1 MIAFDD
7 LTTATVATARRQTI
21 ADLLRR
27 SAVRHPARTAIVD
40 GETRVTYAELNTAVD
55 RAANALAERGLAKG
69 DRLALLGHNS
79 LGFVITYFASA
90 RLGLICVPINYML
103 GADEVA
109 YILDHAG
116 ATAMVAEDMLLPLAE
131 AGIAAAGREQLVTV
145 RGVIGDAL
153 ACAGGRSPLGE
164 AGWEPVSEWARHD
177 DASEPVVALSDDD
190 PVELLYTSGTES
202 RPKGTILTSRSL
214 VAQHVSCFV
223 DGEMTPDDVEVHAL
237 PLFHSAQLHC
247 FFTPS
252 IHLGAVNVLLP
263 KADPA
268 AMLAA
273 VEAERATKLFCPP
286 TVWIALLNHPDFDRR
301 DLSSLRKGYY
311 GASVMPVEVLA
322 ELGERLPGVRLFN
335 FYGQTE
341 MSPVAT
347 VLGPDDQVRKAGSAG
362 RPALNVE
369 TIVVDDDGDPVPAG
383 EVGEIVHRSPQ
394 AMLGYWDDPEK
405 TAETFRGGWLHTG
418 DLGILDDEGYLY
430 VVDRKKDMIKS
441 GGENVASR
449 EVEEVIHAHPAVAEA
464 AVFAIPHPRWIEAVA
479 AAVVPRAGHELAPA
493 EVTAFCRERLAGFK
507 TPRYVVI
514 ADRLPK
520 NPSGKIL
527 KRELRTTHAGL
538 AAQKEQTR

>member
-1 MIAFDD
+1 MIAFDE
-7 LTTATVATARRQTI
+7 LTTGTVAAARRQTM

-27 SAVRHPARTAIVD
+27 SALRHPARTAIVD
-40 GETRVTYAELNTAVD
+40 GATRVTYAELNTAVD

-153 ACAGGRSPLGE
+153 EP
-164 AGWEPVSEWARHD
+164 GWEPVSDWAAHA
-177 DASEPVVALSDDD
+177 DASEPVVELSDDD

-214 VAQHVSCFV
+214 IAQHVSCFV
-223 DGEMTPDDVEVHAL
+223 DGEMTPGDVEIHAL

-286 TVWIALLNHPDFDRR
+286 TVWISLLRHPDFDPRK
-301 DLSSLRKGYY
+301 LASLRKGYY
-311 GASVMPVEVLA
+311 GASIMPMEVVR
-322 ELGERLPGVRLFN
+322 ELSQRLPGLRLFN

-347 VLGPDDQVRKAGSAG
+347 VLKPEDQLRKLGSAG
-362 RPALNVE
+362 RPCVNVE
-369 TIVVDDDGDPVPAG
+369 TRIVDDDDRPVPAG
-383 EVGEIVHRSPQ
+383 TVGEIVHRGPHV
-394 AMLGYWDDPEK
+394 MLGYWQDPEK
-405 TAETFRGGWLHTG
+405 TAAAFRGGWFHSG
-418 DLGILDDEGYLY
+418 DLGVFDEDGYLR
-430 VVDRKKDMIKS
+430 VVDRKKDMIKT

-449 EVEEVIHAHPAVAEA
+449 EVEEVLYQHAAVAEA
-464 AVFAIPHPRWIEAVA
+464 AVFGVPHPTWIEAVT
-479 AAVVPRAGHELAPA
+479 AAVVRRSGEHLSEDALI
-493 EVTAFCRERLAGFK
+493 AFCRERLAGFK
-507 TPRYVVI
+507 TPKRIVFVE
-514 ADRLPK
+514 ALPK
-520 NPSGKIL
+520 NASGKIL
-527 KRELRTTHAGL
+527 KRELRERLDAD
-538 AAQKEQTR
+538 ANDPDRSRPR

>member
-1 MIAFDD
+1 MIAFDE
-7 LTTATVATARRQTI
+7 LTTGTVAAARRQTM

-27 SAVRHPARTAIVD
+27 SALRHPARTAIVD
-40 GETRVTYAELNTAVD
+40 GATRVTYAELNTAVD
-55 RAANALAERGLAKG
+55 RAANALAERGLTKG

-153 ACAGGRSPLGE
+153 EP
-164 AGWEPVSEWARHD
+164 GWEPVSDWAAHA
-177 DASEPVVALSDDD
+177 DASEPVVELTDDD

-214 VAQHVSCFV
+214 IAQHVSCFV
-223 DGEMTPDDVEVHAL
+223 DGEMTPGDVEIHAL

-311 GASVMPVEVLA
+311 GASIMPVEVLA

-341 MSPVAT
+341 MAPVAT
-347 VLGPDDQVRKAGSAG
+347 VLGPEDQVRKAGSAG

-369 TIVVDDDGDPVPAG
+369 TVVVDDDGRTVPAG
-383 EVGEIVHRSPQ
+383 AVGEIVHRSPQ

-430 VVDRKKDMIKS
+430 VVDRKKDMVIS
-441 GGENVASR
+441 GGFNIYPSEI
-449 EVEEVIHAHPAVAEA
+449 EQVIWGHPAVQDC
-464 AVFAIPHPRWIEAVA
+464 
-479 AAVVPRAGHELAPA
+479 AVVGVPDADWG
-493 EVTAFCRERLAGFK
+493 ERLTAVIELKPGSTATAAEIAEMCRKRFGSLK
-507 TPRYVVI
+507 TPKQIEFWPSLPRSPVGKVLKKDVR
-514 ADRLPK
+514 ARL
-520 NPSGKIL
+520 
-527 KRELRTTHAGL
+527 T
-538 AAQKEQTR
+538 AASVPA